1 MGIWEAAL
9 LFLIIKDGKTWTV
22 VINYSPF
29 LNIKIEITFVLK
41 MKNTWRMM
49 PVFSYNWKRLR
60 KLKVLWVFLH
70 LFSLTW
76 EWQVMKCSRFSRL
89 PLFLCRSQKTSQCI
103 ICYVERLNLLFAN
116 NFLNAIGCH
125 FCRFQFYILS
135 SGNSL
140 GSALLSRD
148 SCCLL
153 SGLFVEKCRTD

>member
-1 MGIWEAAL
+1 MGKWEATL
-9 LFLIIKDGKTWTV
+9 LFLIIKDGKTGTV
-22 VINYSPF
+22 VIDYSPF

-60 KLKVLWVFLH
+60 KLKVLCFFAPVFLNMRV
-70 LFSLTW
+70 
-76 EWQVMKCSRFSRL
+76 QVMKCSRFSRL

-103 ICYVERLNLLFAN
+103 ICYVKRLNLLFAN
-116 NFLNAIGCH
+116 NFLNAIGRH

-135 SGNSL
+135 SRNSL
-140 GSALLSRD
+140 GSALPSRD